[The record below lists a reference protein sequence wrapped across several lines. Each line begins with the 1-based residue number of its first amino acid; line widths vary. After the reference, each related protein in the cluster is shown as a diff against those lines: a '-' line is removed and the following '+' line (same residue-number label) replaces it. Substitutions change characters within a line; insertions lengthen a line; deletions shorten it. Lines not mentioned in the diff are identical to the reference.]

1 MPFTHDGVEE
11 EFPTATQ
18 HFSDSAIERIESD
31 ILQSRPPGHFDSS
44 PDDVDAFSE
53 WVEQY
58 LKGESDTGTHSAHQ
72 FTLNHVTFPFV
83 RDLNFAAVPYPPP
96 VSSSSGEITKQSLNR
111 PLEIPAALYS
121 VSPGDLMFFYKSD
134 AQVEDTGD
142 FGLYNS
148 KFEERRGILGVYR
161 ALSEPFLDPT
171 NITDDR
177 TGYTLAGSC
186 DKCGAM
192 YSPMRGAD
200 EEGPDSS
207 GIEEYWCSGSSL
219 YDTTHGHHQN
229 ENQKPGSLTLAPSID
244 LEPLL
249 SFRIPVGDNHAY
261 STLGGNC
268 VIWTGRNDNVRGG
281 EGSGSSIRHL
291 MPEEAVKLTRLLVE
305 ASETLS
311 PYEPESYTPVE
322 RDDKA
327 DYRGSEVVL
336 PLTHETGVPIH
347 NPRIEYNDDEL
358 QSRSWWEVYGEK
370 FLHLYMSWATGR
382 DSQFMRQMG
391 GFAGFEIEE
400 ALSNLEFYGIEFPW
414 GFANDQADFV
424 CTFSE
429 GDERS
434 HIIVVENKMGRVN
447 KKAIVELMLYIPWV
461 ARTLGRYARPTPEE
475 LTVTPVMVGAGTKR
489 TFRLTNAYEFE
500 ISSISARCSID
511 VHVEDSRFLR
521 YRPDMDTRFT
531 LDGKEY
537 TEDLIFDDESSELV
551 GDSSSITRENWPSG
565 FSVLSATENEKN
577 RVKDIWPL
585 DTESQSGLEE
595 FLSEPD

>member
-1 MPFTHDGVEE
+1 MPFTHEGVEE
-11 EFPTATQ
+11 QFPTTTQ
-18 HFSDSAIERIESD
+18 YFSSEAVERIEAETISHFPPAHFE
-31 ILQSRPPGHFDSS
+31 RPP
-44 PDDVDAFSE
+44 DDINVLPE

-58 LKGESDTGTHSAHQ
+58 LKGGRDGDTHSAHQ

-83 RDLNFAAVPYPPP
+83 RDLNFAAVPYPSP
-96 VSSSSGEITKQSLNR
+96 VSSTSGEISKQSLNR

-121 VSPGDLMFFYKSD
+121 VSPGDLMYFYKSD
-134 AQVEDTGD
+134 AQAEDTED

-148 KFEERRGILGVYR
+148 EFEERRGILGVYR
-161 ALSEPFLDPT
+161 ALSDPFLDPT

-186 DKCGAM
+186 NRCGAL

-200 EEGPDSS
+200 EEGPDGS
-207 GIEEYWCSGSSL
+207 GIEQYWCSGSSL
-219 YDTTHGHHQN
+219 YDTAHGHHQN
-229 ENQKPGSLTLAPSID
+229 DNQKPGSLTLSPRID

-249 SFRIPVGDNHAY
+249 TFRIPVGDNHAY
-261 STLGGNC
+261 STLDGNC

-291 MPEEAVKLTRLLVE
+291 MPEEAVELARLLVE

-311 PYEPESYTPVE
+311 PYELDSYTPVE
-322 RDDKA
+322 RNDKT
-327 DYRGSEVVL
+327 DYRGSETVL

-347 NPRIEYNDDEL
+347 NPRIEYNDDEI

-370 FLHLYMSWATGR
+370 FLHLYMSWAAGQDT
-382 DSQFMRQMG
+382 QFMRTLVD
-391 GFAGFEIEE
+391 FAGLEIEE
-400 ALSNLEFYGIEFPW
+400 GLSNLEFYGIEFPW

-424 CTFSE
+424 CTFSAG
-429 GDERS
+429 GDRI

-447 KKAIVELMLYIPWV
+447 KKAIVELMLYVPWV
-461 ARTLGRYARPTPEE
+461 ARTLGRYAKPAPEE
-475 LTVTPVMVGAGTKR
+475 LTISPIMVGAGTKR
-489 TFRLTNAYEFE
+489 TFRLTNPYHFE
-500 ISSISARCSID
+500 ISSISGHGTID
-511 VHVEDSRFLR
+511 VNVDGSRFLR
-521 YRPDMDTRFT
+521 YRPDPETRFT

-537 TEDLIFDDESSELV
+537 TEDLIFDDRSSELV
-551 GDSSSITRENWPSG
+551 DGDSNITREDWPSG

-585 DTESQSGLEE
+585 DSESQSGLSE
-595 FLSEPD
+595 FISD